1 MERKA
6 AAKSTE
12 KQIKAPAKTALKNKR
27 EPLLRTLLKQIY
39 DRYDVH
45 DNTIYSDAAAVKI
58 TTYKIGHALGLSSRG
73 TPYDTKVARNELSE
87 EDKAVHDYFKGF
99 TTVALQDLIKATP
112 VNTEENK
119 KLWMRAFILF
129 VQKVFLLPN
138 STAKICAAALPT
150 LFDLENTRQM
160 NWAHHVHN
168 FLLQELKKA
177 KRKESAAIH
186 GCCYVLMIIYFYE
199 TQFGENS
206 TDPASTTTM
215 GLLKTGQL
223 RAEKEQLKK
232 KNTKR
237 VPSSD
242 SESQA
247 EPEPPYSNS
256 DETISEQPPQQKEI
270 RSKRRFDHAVVGS
283 NATLNPTQESSAFA
297 GLPDPDNVSLADA
310 LINLR
315 KRKKEAMEIRKPKKR
330 SGKGNE
336 ADETIHE
343 VLRSASKAVAGS
355 SDRTRM
361 FDSFDTVSL
370 GRDNITETQPSQP
383 SNPGNDRGPAWRSE
397 TEVTTH
403 HAEEEVRHAEA
414 EILHAEVAI
423 HQADKEVY
431 HAEVVLPTEIAINTE
446 TVAEKENQDEST
458 ILEMPKQQ
466 PPPVNASVMQDIV
479 EEHEPLTVIM

>member
-1 MERKA
+1 MFIYINGEP
-6 AAKSTE
+6 E
-12 KQIKAPAKTALKNKR
+12 KRSFVDDMGFGGLSYLPNEYLNQR
-27 EPLLRTLLKQIY
+27 LLKQIY
-39 DRYDVH
+39 DRYDIH

-58 TTYKIGHALGLSSRG
+58 TTDKIGHALGLSSRG

-87 EDKAVHDYFKGF
+87 EDKEVHDYFKGF

-112 VNTEENK
+112 VETEENK

-129 VQKVFLLPN
+129 VQKVFFFPN

-150 LFDLENTRQM
+150 LFDLENTRHR

-186 GCCYVLMIIYFYE
+186 GCCYVLMIIYFHE

-206 TDPASTTTM
+206 RDPAAQPPWLAYWTGENLKKRIKQERQHDV

-232 KNTKR
+232 KSTKR

-242 SESQA
+242 SESQT
-247 EPEPPYSNS
+247 EPEPPYSNSTNGEGDSMSNS

-283 NATLNPTQESSAFA
+283 NAPLNRTQESSAFA
-297 GLPDPDNVSLADA
+297 GLPDPNNVSLADA

-330 SGKGNE
+330 SAKGNE

-343 VLRSASKAVAGS
+343 VLRSASEAIAGS

-370 GRDNITETQPSQP
+370 GRDNITVL
-383 SNPGNDRGPAWRSE
+383 
-397 TEVTTH
+397 VT
-403 HAEEEVRHAEA
+403 
-414 EILHAEVAI
+414 
-423 HQADKEVY
+423 
-431 HAEVVLPTEIAINTE
+431 
-446 TVAEKENQDEST
+446 
-458 ILEMPKQQ
+458 
-466 PPPVNASVMQDIV
+466 
-479 EEHEPLTVIM
+479 